1 MSSHWAKPAA
11 AYVRMSTEHQ
21 RYSIANQMAAIET
34 FCEVNNLA
42 LGRIYS
48 DAGRSGLTIAGR
60 PGLAALI
67 EDARRGSLPFEAVV
81 VLDVSRWGRFQN
93 TDEAAWLEHLMTRAG
108 AAVLYCAEPFDNDGS
123 SGSGMVKAIKRAMA
137 AEFSRELSRKVAAGG
152 RRVAAS
158 GWRPGSVAGYGYRRV
173 IVTDE
178 GRVIQHAEYGDRKA
192 LFNGRTTLEL
202 GPLEEVRAVRRVF
215 HLYTRRHLTMKK
227 IAAALV
233 AEEWPAPAPRTFC
246 AGWVSCIL
254 SNEKYAGT
262 LVYGKTVNHLRTG
275 VTRTP
280 ADEWTVY
287 ENAHPAIVSL
297 AQFKAAQA
305 ERKRRQRRYSRED
318 LVRVLKAIHTKYG
331 VVSTS
336 LIRSSDRIPSI
347 GKFVEAFGSLSSAYI
362 AAELPTITLAERRA
376 AVRALQNRSRA
387 ELDVVHR

>member
-1 MSSHWAKPAA
+1 MSSSWAKAAA

-21 RYSIANQMAAIET
+21 RYSIANQLAAIEA
-34 FCEVNNLA
+34 FCETNNLA

-67 EDARRGSLPFEAVV
+67 EDARKGALPFEAIV

-108 AAVLYCAEPFDNDGS
+108 AAVVYCAEPFDNDGS

-158 GWRPGSVAGYGYRRV
+158 GWRPGAVAGYGYRRV

-178 GRVIQHAEYGDRKA
+178 GKVIQRVEFGDRKA
-192 LFNGRTTLEL
+192 LFSGRTTLEL
-202 GPLEEVRAVRRVF
+202 GPLEEVRAVRRIF
-215 HLYTRRHLTMKK
+215 YLYTRRRFTMKK
-227 IAAALV
+227 IAATLIV
-233 AEEWPAPAPRTFC
+233 EKWPAPTPRTFC

-262 LVYGKTVNHLRTG
+262 LVYGKTLNNLRTG
-275 VTRTP
+275 VTR
-280 ADEWTVY
+280 AARDEWTVY

-297 AQFKAAQA
+297 KQFRAAQA
-305 ERKRRQRRYSRED
+305 QRKLRQRRYSRED
-318 LVRVLKAIHTKYG
+318 LVEILRAMHTKYG

-336 LIRSSDRIPSI
+336 IIRSTEGIPSI
-347 GKFVEAFGSLSSAYI
+347 SKFVEEFGSLSSAYV
-362 AAELPTITLAERRA
+362 AAELPNITLAERRA
-376 AVRALQNRSRA
+376 AVRSLRNRSRA
-387 ELDVVHR
+387 KLDVVH